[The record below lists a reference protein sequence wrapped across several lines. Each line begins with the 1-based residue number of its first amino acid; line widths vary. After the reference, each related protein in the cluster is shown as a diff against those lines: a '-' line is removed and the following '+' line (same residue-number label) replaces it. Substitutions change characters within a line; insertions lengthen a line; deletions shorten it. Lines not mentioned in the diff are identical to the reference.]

1 MLVENIDKKVGPE
14 FDGKTL
20 LITGGTGSFGNAVLR
35 RFLSSGL
42 REIRIFSR
50 DEKKQDDMRQ
60 KLQNDKVKFYIGDV
74 RDYYSLDSAMAGVDY
89 VFHAAALKQ
98 VPSCEFYPMEA
109 VRTNINGT
117 ENAIRA
123 AHHRGVKRFVLLST
137 DKAVYPINT
146 MGMTKAVAEKVL
158 RAFARAVPED
168 ETVFNI
174 TRYGNVMAS
183 RGSVIPLFVDQI
195 RAGRDI
201 TITDPDMTRF
211 LMSLDEAV
219 DLVLYAFL
227 NGAQGETFI
236 PRAPASTIRDLAEAV
251 TELFDPEKKCK
262 IHVIGTRHGEKKHET
277 LINREELQRAER
289 IDNFYRIFNDTRDL
303 NYAKY
308 TESGSQD
315 VSGLV
320 DYTSNQEL
328 LDVEGVKELLLTL
341 PYIQA
346 QLKKDADK
354 EQGLV

>member
-14 FDGKTL
+14 FDGKVL

-35 RFLSSGL
+35 RFLNSGL
-42 REIRIFSR
+42 KEIRIFSR

-60 KLQNDKVKFYIGDV
+60 RLQNDKVKFYIGDV
-74 RDYYSLDSAMAGVDY
+74 RDYHSIDEAMRGVDY

-98 VPSCEFYPMEA
+98 VPSCEFYPGEA

-117 ENAIRA
+117 ENAVRA
-123 AHHRGVKRFVLLST
+123 AHHRKVKRFVLLST

-146 MGMTKAVAEKVL
+146 MGMTKAVAEKVV
-158 RAFARAVPED
+158 RAYARGVPES
-168 ETVFNI
+168 ETIYNI

-183 RGSVIPLFVDQI
+183 RGSVIPLFVEQI
-195 RAGRDI
+195 KAGRDI
-201 TITDPDMTRF
+201 TVTDPEMTRF

-227 NGAQGETFI
+227 NGGQGDTFI
-236 PRAPASTIRDLAEAV
+236 PRATASTIRELAEAII
-251 TELFDPEKKCK
+251 ELFDPERRSKV
-262 IHVIGTRHGEKKHET
+262 HVIGTRHGEKKHET
-277 LINREELQRAER
+277 LINREELVRSER

-315 VSGLV
+315 VSEIV

-328 LDVEGVKELLLTL
+328 LDIEGIKQLLLTL

-346 QLKKDADK
+346 QLKTARDAD
-354 EQGLV
+354 EGLV